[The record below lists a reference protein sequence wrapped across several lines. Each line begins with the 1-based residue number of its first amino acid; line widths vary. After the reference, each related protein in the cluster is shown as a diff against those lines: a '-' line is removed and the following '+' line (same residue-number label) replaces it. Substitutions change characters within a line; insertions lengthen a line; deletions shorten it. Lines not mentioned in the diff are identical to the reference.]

1 MFHDFPTCFARNG
14 KCEREPMRRETI
26 LFPRLKTNAKRKP
39 IKKRLEDCLLTGRG
53 FAKTIYFYHR
63 LNIPTGPNRLYCIF
77 FFLNADF
84 FLFIVRANGRV
95 SRDNLTVLS
104 TVRDA
109 ASTANDDG
117 KHVLHVLS
125 VALKWRWN

>member
-1 MFHDFPTCFARNG
+1 MPA
-14 KCEREPMRRETI
+14 RRETI

-39 IKKRLEDCLLTGRG
+39 INKRLGDCLQTGRE
-53 FAKTIYFYHR
+53 FAKTIYFYHG
-63 LNIPTGPNRLYCIF
+63 LNIPTGSNRLYCIF
-77 FFLNADF
+77 VFSNADF
-84 FLFIVRANGRV
+84 FLFIVRANGLV

-109 ASTANDDG
+109 APTANHDDG

-125 VALKWRWN
+125 VAL